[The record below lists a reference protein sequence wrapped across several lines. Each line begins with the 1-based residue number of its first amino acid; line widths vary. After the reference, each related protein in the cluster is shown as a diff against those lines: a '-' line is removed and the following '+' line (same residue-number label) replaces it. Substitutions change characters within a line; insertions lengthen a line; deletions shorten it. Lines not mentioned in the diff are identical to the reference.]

1 MVCHPGVTGAARPFI
16 TQTMTHTLCLDGC
29 QTFGFTPN
37 QFGVSVLRKALNGRT
52 DRWQVTGNFQM
63 SREEARSFWKGL
75 IKDGAFRA

>member
-1 MVCHPGVTGAARPFI
+1 MVCHTGDTGAARPFI
-16 TQTMTHTLCLDGC
+16 TQTMTHILCLDGC

-52 DRWQVTGNFQM
+52 DRWQITGNFQM
-63 SREEARSFWKGL
+63 TREEARNFWKGL